1 MFIKFR
7 YKAPD
12 GDESRLM
19 THAVLDQP
27 DRRVSQEFRFQ
38 MAVAEFALLLR
49 ESEFA
54 GGASVAHVLEQA
66 RAARG
71 RDENGYR
78 AEFVRLV
85 EAARALD
92 LGVVAKR

>member
-1 MFIKFR
+1 
-7 YKAPD
+7 
-12 GDESRLM
+12 
-19 THAVLDQP
+19 
-27 DRRVSQEFRFQ
+27 
-38 MAVAEFALLLR
+38 
-49 ESEFA
+49 
-54 GGASVAHVLEQA
+54 VLEQA